1 MSWEAAMEKQA
12 IDAWGLDTELLGYSS
27 MSNVR
32 HVERVGLL
40 FVPFPFIFRPA
51 AVPTAEAP
59 TAEAQDQQS
68 GSEPEY
74 DFEEMFT
81 SRHSVSVSNH
91 GIIYGIGASG

>member
-51 AVPTAEAP
+51 AVPTAEAQL
-59 TAEAQDQQS
+59 TLDQQS
-68 GSEPEY
+68 DSEPEY
-74 DFEEMFT
+74 EFDD
-81 SRHSVSVSNH
+81 
-91 GIIYGIGASG
+91 IYN